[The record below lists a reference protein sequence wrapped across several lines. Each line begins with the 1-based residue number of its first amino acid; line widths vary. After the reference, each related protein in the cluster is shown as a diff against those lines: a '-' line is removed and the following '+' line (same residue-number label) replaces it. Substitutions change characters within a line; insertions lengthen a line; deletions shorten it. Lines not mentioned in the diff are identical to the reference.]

1 MTVDNTNSDDSDDS
15 EMTIGGQGQGHTL
28 AVAEATLW
36 TTVECSWQIH
46 CIGLLK
52 VIKATSPVFTK
63 V

>member
-1 MTVDNTNSDDSDDS
+1 MTVDYTNSDDSDDS
-15 EMTIGGQGQGHTL
+15 EMTIGGQGHTP

>member
-1 MTVDNTNSDDSDDS
+1 MTVDNTNSDDSDGK
-15 EMTIGGQGQGHTL
+15 ELTIGGHTP

-36 TTVECSWQIH
+36 TTVECS